1 MISQIN
7 IGACPRQNA
16 VCEHYSEKG
25 CCVYGLIE
33 GGLTCNVKIS
43 IMVVINVSRGKNR
56 RESRF

>member
-25 CCVYGLIE
+25 CCVYGVIKNGME
-33 GGLTCNVKIS
+33 DYYNHKSYKVSADIS
-43 IMVVINVSRGKNR
+43 DNR
-56 RESRF
+56 